1 MRSANCTVRHPQSHA
16 YRLCGGFTLIEMMA
30 VLVLFGLLT
39 AVVAPNFE
47 RWFTS
52 TQQRVGVSEL
62 AVRMQQLH
70 ARAALLG
77 QNYELNG
84 TSAKLPLADGRPA
97 LELPQGWSFKDG
109 QSLIVRASGLCR
121 AATVEFASATQF
133 VALDIGEGSC
143 EVSIRTLIKTTR

>member
-1 MRSANCTVRHPQSHA
+1 VHQSQQRAPRSCS
-16 YRLCGGFTLIEMMA
+16 GFTLIEMMA

-52 TQQRVGVSEL
+52 TQQRVGASEL

-77 QNYELNG
+77 QNFVLDA
-84 TSAKLPLADGRPA
+84 TTAKLLLADGRPA
-97 LELPQGWSFKDG
+97 LELPPGWSLEGG

-133 VALDIGEGSC
+133 VALDIGEGNC
-143 EVSIRTLIKTTR
+143 EVSIRAQLKAHHEAH